1 MENEHKI
8 TENVVE
14 LKPELSVL
22 ITISQIQNI
31 FFKTDIKATKEQ
43 RIKLAK
49 RFGLIELKFFNASLK
64 ATLLATEPIVL
75 VEGSFEAKVIQQ
87 CVVTLD
93 PVQGEV
99 KGIFSCKY
107 SGSPEIE
114 NTGPIDFDLMTE
126 EPPELIIDGQFDVGI
141 ILTEQFGLELNS
153 FPRSLGVSFDAPLNT
168 ISANKFEKQG
178 SNPFDVLK
186 KLK

>member
-1 MENEHKI
+1 LENGQKI
-8 TENVVE
+8 IENVVE
-14 LKPELSVL
+14 LEPELSVL
-22 ITISQIQNI
+22 ITISQIQDG
-31 FFKTDIKATKEQ
+31 FFKTNIKATKEQ

-49 RFGLIELKFFNASLK
+49 RFGLIELNFLNASLK
-64 ATLLATEPIVL
+64 GTLLATEPIIL
-75 VEGSFEAKVIQQ
+75 VEGSFEAKVVQQ

-93 PVQGEV
+93 SVSNEV

-107 SGSPEIE
+107 TGSPEIE

-141 ILTEQFGLELNS
+141 ILTEQLGLELNS
-153 FPRSLGVSFDAPLNT
+153 FPRTVGVSFDAPSDI
-168 ISANKFEKQG
+168 ISTNKFEKHC